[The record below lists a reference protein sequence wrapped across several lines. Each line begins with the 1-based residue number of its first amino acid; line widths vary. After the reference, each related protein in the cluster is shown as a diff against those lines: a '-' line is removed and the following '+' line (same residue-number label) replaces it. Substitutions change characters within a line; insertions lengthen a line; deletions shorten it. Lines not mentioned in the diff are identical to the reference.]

1 MKLNYYLLVV
11 IVLCICATP
20 VQAQEGFGTNNPNR
34 ASVIE
39 LQANDKGLLIPRV
52 ALTSR
57 SAFSPI
63 SGLASGDESTATA
76 LLVYNTNTSPDVT
89 DPNAVSPGFYY
100 WNGAVWVRI
109 ADLGILGNTGTLS
122 ATDGSITVG
131 NGMGATLT
139 DAQVSVTDAGISTAK
154 IADDAVTLGKMAHA
168 PSTDML
174 LASTTAGEPIWS
186 PLASFTPFVQS
197 AQFTS
202 SVVPGSSTTV
212 STATSGNNT
221 AYQVNVDMG
230 SGTTLGV
237 VREAS
242 TSPTVN
248 VSGGILSVNT
258 TNLETALADGD
269 ISSTNGAITVGGST
283 NGIGSTFEHVELTL
297 NANNGLEVANDNVQL
312 GGQLTRPTE
321 ISNNTHPL
329 TIVTGGSETRISDLP
344 NTGQSAYNAN
354 DGVGSDRLVVVDNSG
369 LLKQMKAAMPK
380 FFYMP
385 SIIIP
390 THDSQLESDL
400 PTGESF
406 DNGTGQGVINLY
418 ERYQRQFGTSYLTAK
433 ASNPTKTTV
442 LPVLPAGELDY
453 YITWY
458 DESVF
463 TTVAVSDTGI
473 LTYTVD
479 PSGGFDVGSFM
490 NIVFAVKP

>member
-11 IVLCICATP
+11 IVLCICTTK
-20 VQAQEGFGTNNPNR
+20 VQAQEGFGTNSPNP

-39 LQANDKGLLIPRV
+39 LLAEDKGFLIPRV
-52 ALTSR
+52 ELTSR
-57 SAFSPI
+57 DNFSPI
-63 SGLASGDESTATA
+63 NGDPSTANA
-76 LLVYNTNTSPDVT
+76 LLVYNEATSGTAPNNVT
-89 DPNAVSPGFYY
+89 PGFYY
-100 WNGAVWVRI
+100 WNSLTSSGEWVRI
-109 ADLGILGNTGTLS
+109 ADLGTVGNTGTLS
-122 ATDGSITVG
+122 ATDASIMVG

-139 DAQVSVTDAGISTAK
+139 DAQVSVTDGGISTAK

-221 AYQVNVDMG
+221 AYQVNVDVG

-237 VREAS
+237 VGEAS

-479 PSGGFDVGSFM
+479 PSAVLDVGSFM